1 MKKSMMCSLTAF
13 SDDFG
18 KLFLR
23 IVLAFAMIPHGA
35 QKVFGIFGG
44 NGLQA
49 TWQYFTEVLQI
60 SPLWA
65 GAAIFVEF
73 FAPIFLILGVF
84 TRIWALLLA
93 VLMAVAMQYH
103 FDNGYFLNWT
113 GNQLGEGIE
122 FHLLYIGAALA
133 LVLLGGGKFAFLRL
147 CKCSDCACETESPS
161 AAETATEK

>member
-1 MKKSMMCSLTAF
+1 MKKSMMCSLAAF

-23 IVLAFAMIPHGA
+23 IVLAFAIIPHGA
-35 QKVFGIFGG
+35 QKVFGVFGG

-65 GAAIFVEF
+65 GTAICVEF
-73 FAPIFLILGVF
+73 LAPIFLILGIF
-84 TRIWALLLA
+84 TRLWAILLA

-122 FHLLYIGAALA
+122 FHLLYIGAAIA

-147 CKCSDCACETESPS
+147 CKCSDCSCKAETPS
-161 AAETATEK
+161 ADESATEK

>member
-1 MKKSMMCSLTAF
+1 MKKSMMCSLAAF

-18 KLFLR
+18 KLCLR

-65 GAAIFVEF
+65 GTAIFVEF

-147 CKCSDCACETESPS
+147 CKCPDCACETTTPP
-161 AAETATEK
+161 AAEAATEK

>member
-1 MKKSMMCSLTAF
+1 MKKSIMCSLAAF

-35 QKVFGIFGG
+35 QKIFGLFNG

-65 GAAIFVEF
+65 GTAIAVEF
-73 FAPIFLILGVF
+73 FAPIFLILGIF
-84 TRIWALLLA
+84 TRVWAALLA
-93 VLMAVAMQYH
+93 VLMSVAMQYH

-122 FHLLYIGAALA
+122 FHLLYIGAAIA
-133 LVLLGGGKFAFLRL
+133 LVLLGGGRFAFLRL
-147 CKCSDCACETESPS
+147 CKCDACNCDVPEEPKAEPPKTE
-161 AAETATEK
+161 

>member
-1 MKKSMMCSLTAF
+1 MKKSMMCSLAAF

-23 IVLAFAMIPHGA
+23 IVLAFAIIPHGA
-35 QKVFGIFGG
+35 QKVFGVFGG

-65 GAAIFVEF
+65 GTAIFVEF
-73 FAPIFLILGVF
+73 FAPIFLILGIF

-122 FHLLYIGAALA
+122 FHLLYIGAALT

-147 CKCSDCACETESPS
+147 CKCSDCACETETPS
-161 AAETATEK
+161 AVEAATEK